1 MIADLSF
8 KDGKIS
14 AVLIRTVA
22 IIIVQSIGAFLGT
35 LLTFVMTMYFRK
47 IDGTAAQTTLP
58 FIAIMC
64 PSFIEHDFAGDG
76 ANTKMYC
83 NVADQHPRIVV
94 VEFIG
99 SLVFV
104 LSWLILRN
112 YKVHDG
118 QIDQA
123 FQNLL
128 KPVVVMLAFYGGNA
142 ISGLQYQT
150 FRPQPHNIYGGFKNP
165 TLALQL
171 FVWN

>member
-35 LLTFVMTMYFRK
+35 LLTFVMTMYFRN

-64 PSFIEHDFAGDG
+64 PSFIEHEFAGDG
-76 ANTKMYC
+76 AITKMYC
-83 NVADQHPRIVV
+83 NVADQHPLIVV
-94 VEFIG
+94 VVFIG

-118 QIDQA
+118 
-123 FQNLL
+123 
-128 KPVVVMLAFYGGNA
+128 
-142 ISGLQYQT
+142 
-150 FRPQPHNIYGGFKNP
+150 
-165 TLALQL
+165 
-171 FVWN
+171 